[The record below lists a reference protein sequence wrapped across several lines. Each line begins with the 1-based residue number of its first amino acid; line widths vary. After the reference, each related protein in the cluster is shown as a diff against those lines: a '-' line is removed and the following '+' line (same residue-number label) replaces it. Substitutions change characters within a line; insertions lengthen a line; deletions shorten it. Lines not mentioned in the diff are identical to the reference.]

1 MMRLPVL
8 CAAVATCALALTA
21 GVAAA
26 SDGATVTRATVPSGF
41 VDQNNVVY
49 LATCDYTQVIN
60 KNQRTE
66 TFHCTFDGA
75 VPAPVVCDTSIGC
88 LWFSDLDGA
97 EATETHFVID
107 PAGLMVGWA
116 KY

>member
-1 MMRLPVL
+1 MMRFSVL
-8 CAAVATCALALTA
+8 CAAVAICALALTA

-26 SDGATVTRATVPSGF
+26 SDGATVTKATIPSF
-41 VDQNNVVY
+41 YVDENNVLY
-49 LATCDYTQVIN
+49 PATCDYTQVIS

-66 TFHCTFDGA
+66 TFRCTFDGA

-88 LWFSDLDGA
+88 LWFSDFDGA
-97 EATETHFVID
+97 EATDTHFVVNPGGI
-107 PAGLMVGWA
+107 MVGWA